1 ARELGAPMT
10 MLGGTRVLA
19 DGIKQNEV
27 DKGWKM
33 WPDVTLIDGKP
44 AVELEDVKK
53 LGYNFVTMHVFEK
66 SALYG
71 MIKYARED
79 WTNKDTVFTNTFDM
93 GGLLTLDQLKAIMS
107 MKREF

>member
-1 ARELGAPMT
+1 MT

-19 DGIKQNEV
+19 DGVKQAAV

-53 LGYNFVTMHVFEK
+53 LGYNFVTMHVFGK

-71 MIKYARED
+71 MIKYSRQD
-79 WTNKDTVFTNTFDM
+79 WTNKNTLFTNTYDM
-93 GGLLTLDQLKAIMS
+93 DGLLTRAELKVIMG
-107 MKREF
+107 MKREL